1 MAKRKPSPA
10 LKAFGAEV
18 RRLREDVGI
27 TRTELANRVAVTPSY
42 ISQIESGNTRCRKD
56 FAVRLDQA
64 LDTGEAL
71 ASFWDKVLK
80 SATYPKFFADY
91 SRAEASAELLRVFGA
106 TFVVGMLQ
114 TREYAQ
120 VLLPSEA
127 ALEARLQRQH
137 ALAVEKPPRL
147 VVVLEETVL
156 MREVGGPEVMRAQCA
171 HLLEMSERENT
182 TIQIAPIAYYRGIS
196 GSFNI
201 ATQSTGEEMLYLET
215 STGGITSDDTGDIL
229 HCVGAFA
236 EMQARCLSV
245 SDSRDFIRKAMDR
258 WTM

>member
-18 RRLREDVGI
+18 RRLREEAGI

-42 ISQIESGNTRCRKD
+42 ISQVESGNTRCRRD
-56 FAVRLDQA
+56 FATRLDQA
-64 LDTGEAL
+64 LSSGHTLTNA
-71 ASFWDKVLK
+71 WDEVLK
-80 SATYPKFFADY
+80 TATYPQFFADY

-114 TREYAQ
+114 TREYAH

-127 ALEARLQRQH
+127 ALEGRLKRQQVL
-137 ALAVEKPPRL
+137 ALEKPPRL

-156 MREVGGPEVMRAQCA
+156 MREIGGPGVMRAQCE
-171 HLLEMSERENT
+171 HLLEMSERENIT
-182 TIQIAPIAYYRGIS
+182 LQIAPTAYYRGIS

-201 ATQSTGEEMLYLET
+201 ATQPTGEEMLYLET
-215 STGGITSDDTGDIL
+215 STGGITSDDTGDIV